1 MNERRSKGI
10 IMECCKC
17 GKVFAVREAQSDGR
31 NCPSCEGA
39 WLPKGRC
46 IMLMPKRTGKPRR
59 NKDDS
64 VREVIEN
71 AVNIK

>member
-17 GKVFAVREAQSDGR
+17 GKVFAVREAQSYGR

-46 IMLMPKRTGKPRR
+46 IMLMPKKTKQSKR

-64 VREVIEN
+64 VH
-71 AVNIK
+71 KMP

>member
-10 IMECCKC
+10 IMECYKC
-17 GKVFAVREAQSDGR
+17 GKVFAVRERLSDGR
-31 NCPSCEGA
+31 NCPSCGGA
-39 WLPKGRC
+39 WIPKGKC
-46 IMLMPKRTGKPRR
+46 IMLMPKQTRKSRP

-71 AVNIK
+71 S

>member
-31 NCPSCEGA
+31 DCPSCGGI

-46 IMLMPKRTGKPRR
+46 IMLMPKKSDRTKA
-59 NKDDS
+59 NKDNS
-64 VREVIEN
+64 VH
-71 AVNIK
+71 

>member
-10 IMECCKC
+10 VMECCKC
-17 GKVFAVREAQSDGR
+17 GKVFVVREAQSYGR
-31 NCPSCEGA
+31 DCPSCEGA

-46 IMLMPKRTGKPRR
+46 IMLMPKRTGKARG

-64 VREVIEN
+64 VNEVVKN
-71 AVNIK
+71 LGNKK

>member
-10 IMECCKC
+10 IMQCCKC
-17 GKVFAVREAQSDGR
+17 GKVFAVREAQSYGR
-31 NCPSCEGA
+31 DCPSCEGP

-46 IMLMPKRTGKPRR
+46 IMLMPKKSGRSKR

-64 VREVIEN
+64 VHEMS
-71 AVNIK
+71 